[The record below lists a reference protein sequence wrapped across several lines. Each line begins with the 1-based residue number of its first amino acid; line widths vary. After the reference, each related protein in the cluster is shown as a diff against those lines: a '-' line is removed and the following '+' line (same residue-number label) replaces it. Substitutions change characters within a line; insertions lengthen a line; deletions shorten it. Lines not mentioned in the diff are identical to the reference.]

1 MLRNKAIAN
10 IDNNRTESENIHE
23 ILAITID
30 SRLTFENHINKL
42 CKKASQKLNASAGI
56 SNYMTFDRKK
66 DNNESFYITTQN
78 ITSQVSY
85 PAGNYL
91 LKVSNRTT
99 IVFIANFEHVI
110 VG

>member
-30 SRLTFENHINKL
+30 SRLKFENHINKL
-42 CKKASQKLNASAGI
+42 ASQKLNASAGI

>member
-42 CKKASQKLNASAGI
+42 ASQKLNASAGI

-85 PAGNYL
+85 PEGNYL

>member
-1 MLRNKAIAN
+1 
-10 IDNNRTESENIHE
+10 
-23 ILAITID
+23 
-30 SRLTFENHINKL
+30 
-42 CKKASQKLNASAGI
+42 
-56 SNYMTFDRKK
+56 MTFDRKK